1 MNYSGELNPLES
13 CVLSGDGTGVT
24 CSQVEG
30 VGVEGAFGS
39 AGYAPSEDFCP
50 DLGGVI
56 ASRPFSTFFLA
67 FSKCILY
74 S

>member
-24 CSQVEG
+24 CSQLRVEG

-39 AGYAPSEDFCP
+39 AF
-50 DLGGVI
+50 
-56 ASRPFSTFFLA
+56 
-67 FSKCILY
+67 
-74 S
+74 